1 MAESLI
7 HNLQTYRVDNTMAK
21 EELDEKE
28 LKAQQE
34 QIEQEEKI
42 AQEQEA
48 AENSEEAKAEANEE
62 TSEEVA
68 EEEELSEIDKLQI
81 EMTEAKDKYLRLYSE
96 FDNFRRRN
104 AKERMELIK
113 TASEDLISDLLPIL
127 DDFERAEKAF
137 KEQADDKAL
146 AEGFGLIKNKF
157 EKTLTSKGLKPM
169 DSEPGIEFDSEIHEA
184 ITKIPAPDEK
194 LKGKVV
200 DVVEKG
206 YLLNEKVVRYAK
218 VVIGE

>member
-1 MAESLI
+1 
-7 HNLQTYRVDNTMAK
+7 MAK
-21 EELDEKE
+21 EELEEKE

-34 QIEQEEKI
+34 QIEQEEMM

-48 AENSEEAKAEANEE
+48 AENSEEVKTEANEGDSE
-62 TSEEVA
+62 DVSEEQQ
-68 EEEELSEIDKLQI
+68 EISEVDKLQM
-81 EMTEAKDKYLRLYSE
+81 EVTEAKDKYLRLYSE

-113 TASEDLISDLLPIL
+113 TASEDLMSDLIPIL

-146 AEGFGLIKNKF
+146 AEGFGLIKHKF
-157 EKTLTSKGLKPM
+157 EKTLTSKGLKAM
-169 DSEPGIEFDSEIHEA
+169 ESEPGIEFDPEIHEA

-200 DVVEKG
+200 DVIEKG

>member
-7 HNLQTYRVDNTMAK
+7 HQLQNYRADNTMAK

-34 QIEQEEKI
+34 QIEQEEMM

-48 AENSEEAKAEANEE
+48 AENSEELSAEA
-62 TSEEVA
+62 SEEVA
-68 EEEELSEIDKLQI
+68 EEELSEVDKLQI
-81 EMTEAKDKYLRLYSE
+81 EVTEAKDKYLRLYSE

-113 TASEDLISDLLPIL
+113 TASEDLITDLLPIL

-137 KEQADDKAL
+137 KEKADDKAL
-146 AEGFGLIKNKF
+146 AEGFNLIKNKF
-157 EKTLTSKGLKPM
+157 EKTLTSKGLTPM
-169 DSEPGIEFDSEIHEA
+169 NSEPGIEFDSEIHEA
-184 ITKIPAPDEK
+184 ITKIPVPEEK
-194 LKGKVV
+194 FKGKVV

>member
-1 MAESLI
+1 
-7 HNLQTYRVDNTMAK
+7 MAK

-34 QIEQEEKI
+34 QIEQEEKM
-42 AQEQEA
+42 AQEQET
-48 AENSEEAKAEANEE
+48 AENSEELENEATEEKNEE
-62 TSEEVA
+62 VPE
-68 EEEELSEIDKLQI
+68 EEEELSEVDKLQM
-81 EMTEAKDKYLRLYSE
+81 EVTEAKDKYLRLYSE

-113 TASEDLISDLLPIL
+113 TASEDLITDLLPIL

-137 KEQADDKAL
+137 KDQADDKAL

>member
-1 MAESLI
+1 
-7 HNLQTYRVDNTMAK
+7 MAK

-48 AENSEEAKAEANEE
+48 AESSEDAKAEANEE
-62 TSEEVA
+62 TKEEVV
-68 EEEELSEIDKLQI
+68 EEELSEVDKLQI
-81 EMTEAKDKYLRLYSE
+81 EVTEAKDKYLRLYSE

-113 TASEDLISDLLPIL
+113 TASEDLITDLLPIL

-137 KEQADDKAL
+137 KEKADDKAL

-157 EKTLTSKGLKPM
+157 EKTLTAKGLKPM
-169 DSEPGIEFDSEIHEA
+169 ESEPGIEFDSEIHEA
-184 ITKIPAPDEK
+184 ITKIPAPEEK

>member
-1 MAESLI
+1 MA
-7 HNLQTYRVDNTMAK
+7 NLQALYQRWACKLKMNMENKD
-21 EELDEKE
+21 LEKE
-28 LKAQQE
+28 VNT
-34 QIEQEEKI
+34 EEKNQS
-42 AQEQEA
+42 ATGQF
-48 AENSEEAKAEANEE
+48 
-62 TSEEVA
+62 
-68 EEEELSEIDKLQI
+68 EEEINENEVNNMKVEESQDETENASGGEVTKLKGELEES
-81 EMTEAKDKYLRLYSE
+81 KDKYLRLYSE

-104 AKERMELIK
+104 AKERIELIK
-113 TASEDLISDLLPIL
+113 TASEDLITDLLPIL

-184 ITKIPAPDEK
+184 ITKIPAPDKK

>member
-1 MAESLI
+1 
-7 HNLQTYRVDNTMAK
+7 MAK

-34 QIEQEEKI
+34 QIEQEEMM

-48 AENSEEAKAEANEE
+48 AENSEELRAEANEE
-62 TSEEVA
+62 DA
-68 EEEELSEIDKLQI
+68 EEEELSEVDKLQI
-81 EMTEAKDKYLRLYSE
+81 EVTEAKDKYLRLYSE

-113 TASEDLISDLLPIL
+113 TASEDLITDLLPIL

-137 KEQADDKAL
+137 KEKADDKAL
-146 AEGFGLIKNKF
+146 AEGFNLIKNKF
-157 EKTLTSKGLKPM
+157 EKTLTSKGLTPM

-184 ITKIPAPDEK
+184 ITKIPVPEEK